1 MVTAMNHVVRRPGSA
16 LLLAA
21 VFTLALVGLTPHASY
36 AHTQVT
42 ASLPADGAAIGTM
55 PERVLLTFS
64 DPLDP
69 STVQVNVTGPNRT
82 PAIAGPV
89 SVRGRTAQQPVRAS
103 GNGTYLVSYEVI
115 SADTHVV
122 KGTLTFTLRPGAP
135 PAPTEP
141 AVVAPTASTPG
152 QPAAG
157 AARTADAR
165 PAGNGSGGGG
175 GTRWWLWV
183 VPILAGLAAAGIYL
197 LVLRGRREESAPPA
211 DEGVGTAPPADEGVG
226 EAEPPADAQPPA
238 DEGVGEPPP
247 PADGPQRAE
256 P

>member
-141 AVVAPTASTPG
+141 AVH
-152 QPAAG
+152 AG
-157 AARTADAR
+157 
-165 PAGNGSGGGG
+165 GSGWS
-175 GTRWWLWV
+175 RSW
-183 VPILAGLAAAGIYL
+183 
-197 LVLRGRREESAPPA
+197 PA
-211 DEGVGTAPPADEGVG
+211 S
-226 EAEPPADAQPPA
+226 QPP
-238 DEGVGEPPP
+238 GSTCWCC
-247 PADGPQRAE
+247 ADGARRAHRRRTKAWA
-256 P
+256 PHRRRTKA

>member
-69 STVQVNVTGPNRT
+69 STVQVNVTGLNRT

-141 AVVAPTASTPG
+141 AVVVPTASVSTQATGRPAGQPG
-152 QPAAG
+152 ARPAAG
-157 AARTADAR
+157 
-165 PAGNGSGGGG
+165 GGGDSPG
-175 GTRWWLWV
+175 GGDGGGIRWWLWV
-183 VPILAGLAAAGIYL
+183 VPLLAGVAAAGIYL
-197 LVLRGRREESAPPA
+197 LVRQRRAQPVPPA
-211 DEGVGTAPPADEGVG
+211 EE
-226 EAEPPADAQPPA
+226 
-238 DEGVGEPPP
+238 
-247 PADGPQRAE
+247 
-256 P
+256 

>member
-21 VFTLALVGLTPHASY
+21 VFTLALVGLTPYASY

-89 SVRGRTAQQPVRAS
+89 SVRRRTASPYRAR
-103 GNGTYLVSYEVI
+103 GGG
-115 SADTHVV
+115 ADR
-122 KGTLTFTLRPGAP
+122 L
-135 PAPTEP
+135 
-141 AVVAPTASTPG
+141 
-152 QPAAG
+152 
-157 AARTADAR
+157 DAR
-165 PAGNGSGGGG
+165 P
-175 GTRWWLWV
+175 T
-183 VPILAGLAAAGIYL
+183 
-197 LVLRGRREESAPPA
+197 GRRSRPYRRRAP
-211 DEGVGTAPPADEGVG
+211 G
-226 EAEPPADAQPPA
+226 
-238 DEGVGEPPP
+238 
-247 PADGPQRAE
+247 R
-256 P
+256 